1 MDSHRNSKDIS
12 SGTMQ
17 QSNSNIFSRK
27 QSRND
32 NRIPS
37 GNNSLQ
43 EGSTRANK
51 QSFDNI
57 KQGSHE
63 HRDGYEQDEE
73 ERAQYKSRMMA
84 MRLNNKRSSLP
95 IQNRAQNMANELNL
109 DFNQNKISMTPD
121 VSRHNS
127 FEEEFDEGKIRK
139 SKLLGTKKSRSKIK
153 DLDASNS
160 KLIMN
165 TLLSDIN

>member
-1 MDSHRNSKDIS
+1 MESHRNSKDLS
-12 SGTMQ
+12 NGTLQ
-17 QSNSNIFSRK
+17 QSSSNIFSRK
-27 QSRND
+27 QSRNE

-37 GNNSLQ
+37 GNNSLHD
-43 EGSTRANK
+43 SSFRANK
-51 QSFDNI
+51 ASFENI
-57 KQGSHE
+57 KQNSHE
-63 HRDGYEQDEE
+63 NHEAYDQDEE

-127 FEEEFDEGKIRK
+127 FEEELNEGKF
-139 SKLLGTKKSRSKIK
+139 
-153 DLDASNS
+153 
-160 KLIMN
+160 LI
-165 TLLSDIN
+165 LHLSDI